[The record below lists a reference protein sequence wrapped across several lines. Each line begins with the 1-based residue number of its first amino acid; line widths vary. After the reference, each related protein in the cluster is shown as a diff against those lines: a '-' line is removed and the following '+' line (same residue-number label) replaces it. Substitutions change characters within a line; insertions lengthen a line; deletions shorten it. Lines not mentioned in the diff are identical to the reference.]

1 MKLYVML
8 LQGLLECDL
17 KPLSPT
23 EDQVDCMVTSH
34 ISYSEDHCH
43 SKPVTQLP
51 GFTLPGAVEDNGTDD
66 SGSEEWESPQRFTEV
81 SKHDT
86 EVFTSEQTSTPLST
100 SQQHRE
106 KLADEWYTHI
116 LTLCMTMSLCI
127 RGFASPETAKLL
139 MRRAGRHQQLRMRSE
154 QRRKLASP
162 TERLAQFRRITADQ
176 IRWREGGRVQHHVRA
191 SPIAERNHD
200 VEFR

>member
-1 MKLYVML
+1 
-8 LQGLLECDL
+8 
-17 KPLSPT
+17 
-23 EDQVDCMVTSH
+23 MVTSH
-34 ISYSEDHCH
+34 ISFSEDHCLI
-43 SKPVTQLP
+43 KPAPQLP
-51 GFTLPGAVEDNGTDD
+51 GFTLPGAVEDTGMDD
-66 SGSEEWESPQRFTEV
+66 SEEWESPQRYTEV

-100 SQQHRE
+100 SQQRRE
-106 KLADEWYTHI
+106 KLADEWYTHV

-162 TERLAQFRRITADQ
+162 TERLAQFRRVTAEPDQ
-176 IRWREGGRVQHHVRA
+176 IRWRERGRISRHVRA
-191 SPIAERNHD
+191 LPIPERSHD
-200 VEFR
+200 VEFQ

>member
-1 MKLYVML
+1 
-8 LQGLLECDL
+8 
-17 KPLSPT
+17 
-23 EDQVDCMVTSH
+23 MVTSH
-34 ISYSEDHCH
+34 ISFSEDYRRN
-43 SKPVTQLP
+43 KPVTQLP
-51 GFTLPGAVEDNGTDD
+51 GFTLPGAVDDNGIDD
-66 SGSEEWESPQRFTEV
+66 SEEWESSQRFTEV

-86 EVFTSEQTSTPLST
+86 EVFMSEQTSIPLST

-106 KLADEWYTHI
+106 KLADEWYIHA

-139 MRRAGRHQQLRMRSE
+139 MRRAGRHQQLRVRSQ

-162 TERLAQFRRITADQ
+162 TERLAQFKRITADQ
-176 IRWREGGRVQHHVRA
+176 IRWREGGRVPNHVRA

-200 VEFR
+200 VEFQ